1 MTQENETALDDR
13 QINIASQ
20 ALADAVVALA
30 VRGEVEGIEVAATSI
45 SKALVAG
52 LGALKAPCNT
62 R

>member
-1 MTQENETALDDR
+1 MTQENEAALDDR
-13 QINIASQ
+13 QIDIASR

-30 VRGEVEGIEVAATSI
+30 VRGEVEGIEDAATSI

-52 LGALKAPCNT
+52 LKVIQASCSN

>member
-1 MTQENETALDDR
+1 MNQATESALDDR
-13 QINIASQ
+13 QVDIASR

-30 VRGEVEGIEVAATSI
+30 ARGEIERVEEAATSI

-52 LGALKAPCNT
+52 LRVIQASCSN

>member
-1 MTQENETALDDR
+1 MTQENEAVLDDR
-13 QINIASQ
+13 QIDIASL

-30 VRGEVEGIEVAATSI
+30 VRGEVEGVEEAATSI

-52 LGALKAPCNT
+52 LKVIQASCSN

>member
-1 MTQENETALDDR
+1 MTQENEAVLDDR

-52 LGALKAPCNT
+52 LSALKAPCNT

>member
-1 MTQENETALDDR
+1 MTQENEAVLDDR

-30 VRGEVEGIEVAATSI
+30 VREGVEGIEGAATSI

-52 LGALKAPCNT
+52 LRLIQASCNG